1 MLRSFR
7 IQRVTPDIHDRN
19 RGIVLLKRYALGT
32 YLHPQLRMP
41 VLRSLSHDDG
51 DLITLPSTV
60 SVPLS
65 KQGCHLLHSLTLQD
79 QSVDFF
85 ISVQHDCIMAGCPI
99 DARKAEMQER
109 ETTSRKSPAVKHLDD
124 DHFILNTHSMHNY
137 NRLRQLLLSSLITP
151 KLLYPDRQA
160 KHREWGEKATLAY
173 KKKQSRRKRGSKTAW
188 PAAEEDSKGLEVVD
202 DSAYTQ
208 HIVRERFVGSTGLD
222 EFEGDDEDGNWEP
235 EDDWQA
241 ESGDEGTMERVNED
255 FLSAIARDEAAGN
268 EYD

>member
-1 MLRSFR
+1 
-7 IQRVTPDIHDRN
+7 
-19 RGIVLLKRYALGT
+19 
-32 YLHPQLRMP
+32 MP

-51 DLITLPSTV
+51 DLITLPST
-60 SVPLS
+60 
-65 KQGCHLLHSLTLQD
+65 
-79 QSVDFF
+79 SVDFF

-109 ETTSRKSPAVKHLDD
+109 EMTSRKSPA
-124 DHFILNTHSMHNY
+124 
-137 NRLRQLLLSSLITP
+137 
-151 KLLYPDRQA
+151 A

-173 KKKQSRRKRGSKTAW
+173 KEKQSRRKRGSKTAR

-235 EDDWQA
+235 EDEWQA
-241 ESGDEGTMERVNED
+241 ESGDEGAMERVDED
-255 FLSAIARDEAAGN
+255 VLLAIARDEAAGN

>member
-7 IQRVTPDIHDRN
+7 IQRVTPDIHDKN

-41 VLRSLSHDDG
+41 VLRSLPHDDG

-109 ETTSRKSPAVKHLDD
+109 EMTSRKSPAVRHLDD

-188 PAAEEDSKGLEVVD
+188 PAAEEDSKGLESGKIINYGEDLDVG
-202 DSAYTQ
+202 Q
-208 HIVRERFVGSTGLD
+208 VRY
-222 EFEGDDEDGNWEP
+222 
-235 EDDWQA
+235 
-241 ESGDEGTMERVNED
+241 DEGWPSWRLRSFSGYNSSARIYGDHLTTSVLAIIMCGTRIACVN
-255 FLSAIARDEAAGN
+255 ITARA
-268 EYD
+268 

>member
-1 MLRSFR
+1 MPVLRSFR
-7 IQRVTPDIHDRN
+7 IQRVTPDIHDKN

-41 VLRSLSHDDG
+41 VLRSLPHDDG
-51 DLITLPSTV
+51 DLITLPST
-60 SVPLS
+60 
-65 KQGCHLLHSLTLQD
+65 
-79 QSVDFF
+79 SVDFF

-109 ETTSRKSPAVKHLDD
+109 EMTSRKSPAVRHLDD

-188 PAAEEDSKGLEVVD
+188 PAAEEDSKGLESGKIINYGEDLDVG
-202 DSAYTQ
+202 Q
-208 HIVRERFVGSTGLD
+208 VRY
-222 EFEGDDEDGNWEP
+222 
-235 EDDWQA
+235 
-241 ESGDEGTMERVNED
+241 DEGWPSWRLRSFSGYNSSARIYGDHLTTSVLAIIMCGTRIACVN
-255 FLSAIARDEAAGN
+255 ITARA
-268 EYD
+268 